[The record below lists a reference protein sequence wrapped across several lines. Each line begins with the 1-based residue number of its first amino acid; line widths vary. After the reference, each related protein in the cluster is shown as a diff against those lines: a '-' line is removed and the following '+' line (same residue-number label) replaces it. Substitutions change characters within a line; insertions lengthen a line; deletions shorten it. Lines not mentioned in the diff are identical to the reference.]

1 MRPPLNVYLRDLVKQ
16 FVIRSLDF
24 WFYYSQEK
32 GEIIDLCLF
41 RYVLVL
47 TKNKKR
53 QNFQGI
59 YLVIGDQW
67 LDLNALI

>member
-1 MRPPLNVYLRDLVKQ
+1 MRPPLNVGIIVYLRDLVKQ

-32 GEIIDLCLF
+32 GEIINLCLF

-53 QNFQGI
+53 QISRAFSHR
-59 YLVIGDQW
+59 
-67 LDLNALI
+67 